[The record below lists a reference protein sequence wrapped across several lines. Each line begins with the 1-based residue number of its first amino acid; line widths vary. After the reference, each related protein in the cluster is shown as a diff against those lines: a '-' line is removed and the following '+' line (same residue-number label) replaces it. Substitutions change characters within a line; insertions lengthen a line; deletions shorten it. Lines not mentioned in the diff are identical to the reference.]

1 MRLGYVAGCLV
12 GLVACA
18 QGVQDNEADLIDTA
32 GSSSFAGTGQVG
44 SAGSLNRAGTGSS
57 VAGTGSGVAG
67 SGSAGRGGSGAGGA
81 GSAGA
86 AGKAGGVGTS
96 GGPGV
101 GGGTGEQGC
110 SHPQPGSTGFTL
122 SYQAKDAADSVPYIY
137 FRVEIKNPDD
147 PVALTDLKLRYY
159 FNNDLTSPATDFYSP
174 QVKHANG
181 NTDNLGANDVT
192 ATFTPTYL
200 EVGFTSAALL
210 ATGETLQFEVHMHA
224 TPSPTPHTQ
233 TGDYSFKNQ
242 TAIAPWCNITLH
254 QSTALAWG
262 TPP

>member
-1 MRLGYVAGCLV
+1 MRLGYVVGCLV

-18 QGVQDNEADLIDTA
+18 QGTQDNEADLIGGA
-32 GSSSFAGTGQVG
+32 GASSFAGTSPVGMAGSNTNRAGSGSMG
-44 SAGSLNRAGTGSS
+44 SAGSST
-57 VAGTGSGVAG
+57 
-67 SGSAGRGGSGAGGA
+67 GSAGRGGSGAGGS
-81 GSAGA
+81 GNAGA
-86 AGKAGGVGTS
+86 AGRAGGVGTS
-96 GGPGV
+96 GAPGV

-147 PVALTDLKLRYY
+147 PVALTDLKMRYY
-159 FNNDLTSPATDFYSP
+159 FNNDLTSPMTDFYSP

-192 ATFTPTYL
+192 ATYTPTYL

-210 ATGETLQFEVHMHA
+210 ATGETLQFEVHMHS
-224 TPSPTPHTQ
+224 TPSPNPHSQ